1 MKTRILRIF
10 FKQYFCLL
18 EYNRECSVGQN
29 PPKKGH
35 FMDAQSVRKTLK
47 TFNLTT
53 TTAIL
58 VKLTTILQRKVIRDI
73 CGGFQCS
80 LKISRYYNKKLFHL
94 QMSVNRKP
102 LRARN

>member
-58 VKLTTILQRKVIRDI
+58 VKRTTILQRKVIRDI

-94 QMSVNRKP
+94 QMRV
-102 LRARN
+102 